1 MAEGTS
7 NIDVPKVVKFLHRSF
22 EVAQE
27 RARPVIGRDN
37 ARKSRLYGFQ
47 VDFCYLIDEIM
58 RGPTYIIPKRI
69 QATNN
74 LITRLENVR

>member
-27 RARPVIGRDN
+27 RARPVLGRDN
-37 ARKSRLYGFQ
+37 TRRSRLYKFQ

-74 LITRLENVR
+74 LITRMENVK

>member
-1 MAEGTS
+1 MAQ
-7 NIDVPKVVKFLHRSF
+7 D
-22 EVAQE
+22 
-27 RARPVIGRDN
+27 RAKSAVGKDN
-37 ARKSRLYGFQ
+37 TKGSRLYPFQ

-69 QATNN
+69 QATNA

>member
-1 MAEGTS
+1 MAEGTG

-27 RARPVIGRDN
+27 KAKPTIGKDN
-37 ARKSRLYGFQ
+37 TKGSKLYKFQ
-47 VDFCYLIDEIM
+47 VDFCYLVDEIM

-69 QATNN
+69 QATNA
-74 LITRLENVR
+74 LIARLENAR

>member
-1 MAEGTS
+1 MAEGTG

-22 EVAQE
+22 EVAQDK
-27 RARPVIGRDN
+27 AKSTIGRDN
-37 ARKSRLYGFQ
+37 TRGTRLHQFQ
-47 VDFCYLIDEIM
+47 VDFCYLVDEIM

-69 QATNN
+69 QATNA